1 MTKKPARVALGLVAA
16 TALAAVVAAAHAS
29 AQDQNTNQP
38 PPPFMG
44 GRGGPGRGGPMGP
57 GGPMGILPMLP
68 REIQLTDAQRDQ
80 LRAIADAH
88 RDEWKALADRAR
100 TAHDALNTAVT
111 AETVD
116 ETTIR
121 MKSAD
126 VAAVDAD
133 MAVARAH
140 AHAEVWQILTTD
152 QKAKVNELKA
162 QVNARRPSPRGR
174 H

>member
-1 MTKKPARVALGLVAA
+1 MSKRLGHLTLGLVGA
-16 TALAAVVAAAHAS
+16 TALAAVVAVGHAS

-44 GRGGPGRGGPMGP
+44 RGPGRGGPMGQ
-57 GGPMGILPMLP
+57 GGPMGMLPMLP

-80 LRAIADAH
+80 VRSIADTH

-100 TAHDALNTAVT
+100 SAHDALNNAVT

-121 MKSAD
+121 AKSAD
-126 VAAVDAD
+126 VAAVEGD

-140 AHAEVWQILTTD
+140 AHAEVWQILTAD
-152 QKAKVNELKA
+152 QKAKLKELKA
-162 QVNARRPSPRGR
+162 QFSSRRPSPRGQL
-174 H
+174 